1 MVLPRVVDSHP
12 TVRFLARMGSGVTS
26 TGGLSDAD
34 AERLGSDG
42 YLLLRG
48 AVPAAWV
55 EPLRAA
61 FDAGELAN
69 DRWPVP
75 RGHGWRHALVDLDP
89 VVRRVCHLPALLA
102 GAAHLLRA
110 PFFLMQVEGREP
122 RLGGGAQTLHR
133 DGGGDPEAPQY
144 VAALVF
150 LDPFGPA
157 NGGTAVV
164 AGTHRGE
171 GLNPPAGQAH
181 PGARVLE
188 GDAGDI
194 LLFDASVLHGATRN
208 DSGARRRSLLV
219 NYALEAQRAVHEGS
233 RALRS
238 VRMDTSE
245 TFRPG

>member
-1 MVLPRVVDSHP
+1 
-12 TVRFLARMGSGVTS
+12 MGGAVTS
-26 TGGLSDAD
+26 TGRLSGVD
-34 AERLGSDG
+34 AERLDRDG

-89 VVRRVCHLPALLA
+89 VVRRVCQLPALLA
-102 GAAHLLRA
+102 GAARLLGA

-122 RLGGGAQTLHR
+122 RLGGGAQALHR
-133 DGGGDPEAPQY
+133 DGGDPTQF

-157 NGGTAVV
+157 NGATAV
-164 AGTHRGE
+164 APGTHRGE
-171 GLNPPAGQAH
+171 GLNTPSGQAH
-181 PGARVLE
+181 PDARVLE
-188 GDAGDI
+188 GEPGDI
-194 LLFDASVLHGATRN
+194 LLFDASVLHGATCN
-208 DSGARRRSLLV
+208 ASGARRRSLLI
-219 NYALEAQRAVHEGS
+219 NYALEALRPDHETS
-233 RALRS
+233 RVVRS

-245 TFRPG
+245 TFVPS